1 MAFYAGDPSA
11 GADVDI
17 PDDISLAPTEASTSG
32 GTFMTRYTNRST
44 GTLNSQATR
53 RTSRGR
59 RREERKRARGKKGSV
74 YEEEYLI
81 NSIGRLIERLND
93 VNDDVARLVE
103 GLMKR
108 RMREQAGA
116 VENAM
121 LEVIG
126 MCQAVLGEV
135 FGVQEA
141 ASNPAETNGEEA
153 VPTGGNAVLQDSME
167 AVRGPKIVPTIKSFE
182 RLSLVG

>member
-1 MAFYAGDPSA
+1 
-11 GADVDI
+11 
-17 PDDISLAPTEASTSG
+17 
-32 GTFMTRYTNRST
+32 MTRYTNRSD
-44 GTLNSQATR
+44 GTLNTQTTK
-53 RTSRGR
+53 RTSRGK

-81 NSIGRLIERLND
+81 NSVGRLIERLNS
-93 VNDDVARLVE
+93 VNDEVARLIE

-108 RMREQAGA
+108 RMREQASA

-126 MCQAVLGEV
+126 MCQAVVGEV
-135 FGVQEA
+135 FGEPDTFPNLA
-141 ASNPAETNGEEA
+141 TANGDERG
-153 VPTGGNAVLQDSME
+153 PRGGDAVLQDSME
-167 AVRGPKIVPTIKSFE
+167 AISKPKVAPVIQAFN